1 MSGAALDGGH
11 DIVVVGGSAGGI
23 EALIGIV
30 RELPDDLAAAIFV
43 AIHFP
48 VTAISFLP
56 RVLGRASPLVVG
68 HPADGEPIRCGHI
81 YVAPPN
87 RHLLVGAGTVC
98 LSAGARENGHRPAI
112 DPLFRSAARHFG
124 PRVIAVVLS
133 GMLGDGAAGLRRV
146 RLHGGLTVVQDP
158 ADALFSDLP
167 TRAITVAEPDHVV
180 PTTEIP
186 GLLLRLVGVPAREST
201 HERRTRVAEPN
212 EEPIAE
218 IGHFS
223 GEPARAAE
231 HGDRGCPVC
240 GVPSP

>member
-1 MSGAALDGGH
+1 MLLGALLG
-11 DIVVVGGSAGGI
+11 
-23 EALIGIV
+23 
-30 RELPDDLAAAIFV
+30 
-43 AIHFP
+43 
-48 VTAISFLP
+48 
-56 RVLGRASPLVVG
+56 GRAG
-68 HPADGEPIRCGHI
+68 PAP
-81 YVAPPN
+81 
-87 RHLLVGAGTVC
+87 
-98 LSAGARENGHRPAI
+98 
-112 DPLFRSAARHFG
+112 
-124 PRVIAVVLS
+124 
-133 GMLGDGAAGLRRV
+133 AGLRRV

-158 ADALFSDLP
+158 ADALFSALP